1 MLSELSEFLEV
12 DSEKQLLI
20 DNLLSQEHIVRLC
33 SPRLDDLCADLK
45 MEYRELPFSKFC
57 PKCHR
62 KYPDSENAC
71 YECLV
76 TLKDIKEKTP
86 VKDID
91 NRPKFTFKG
100 KNDFK
105 DFKSILTEDNLVK
118 VNEFRFTMK
127 NYENIIKNIK
137 KTSLKNMDEMIKSN
151 YIDMRELSILE
162 KILLF
167 AKSFVKIDYKSYGQE
182 LGFFEKDKI
191 IIDDRQN
198 DSLKITTLI
207 HELAH
212 FILKEIINGV
222 LCKLLKCSKNNYINI
237 ISEYILSYDNFPM
250 LIDEYSA
257 HCCEGRFT
265 VYGYQDY
272 SSFLSI
278 IERMN
283 GEMSRDEIEI
293 TKSIGNNFANTI
305 KDILE
310 MFIDDDLRDEIKS
323 EFEWHNHDKP
333 NYEMLKL
340 ENCNKLTDEG
350 YLKAIWLV
358 VTDGFKTAM
367 DNIDELEKYY
377 NGA

>member
-12 DSEKQLLI
+12 DAEKQLLI
-20 DNLLSQEHIVRLC
+20 DNLLSQEHIICMHSL
-33 SPRLDDLCADLK
+33 SLDDACADLK
-45 MEYRELPFSKFC
+45 LEYRELPFSKFC
-57 PKCHR
+57 PKCHK

-76 TLKDIKEKTP
+76 TLKDLKEKTQ

-91 NRPKFTFKG
+91 NHPKITFKG

-222 LCKLLKCSKNNYINI
+222 LCKLLKCSKNNYINM

-272 SSFLSI
+272 SSFLNI
-278 IERMN
+278 VERMD
-283 GEMSRDEIEI
+283 GEMSLDEIEI

-323 EFEWHNHDKP
+323 EFERHNHDEP

-350 YLKAIWLV
+350 YLKAIWLL

-367 DNIDELEKYY
+367 ENVEKLEDHYK
-377 NGA
+377 GA

>member
-12 DSEKQLLI
+12 DIEKQLLI

-323 EFEWHNHDKP
+323 EFKWHNHDKP

>member
-12 DSEKQLLI
+12 DIEKQLLI

>member
-12 DSEKQLLI
+12 DIEKQLLI
-20 DNLLSQEHIVRLC
+20 DNLLSQEHIVRFC

-91 NRPKFTFKG
+91 NCPKFTFKG

-283 GEMSRDEIEI
+283 GEMNRDEIEI

>member
-1 MLSELSEFLEV
+1 MLSDLSEFLEV
-12 DSEKQLLI
+12 DIEKQLLI

>member
-12 DSEKQLLI
+12 DIEKQLLI

-137 KTSLKNMDEMIKSN
+137 KTSLKNVDEMIKSN